1 MRKSIVFAAIL
12 GVFLFLT
19 SMKIDKTNAQKRIK
33 TPTKIYKIEEL
44 TASQVNT
51 LDRKK
56 TLFFLTV
63 GTLEQHGSHLP
74 IGADTFI
81 ANFYTNKLAE
91 RLGKSFPDRTIVLMP
106 PINYSNAGANE
117 IGDVLTH
124 PGTYGIRQTTLRSIV
139 ADVGAQIAQNGF
151 KWIFVIHAHG
161 SPNHNLAINDAC
173 DFISQEFKTTMLN
186 LDSLAT
192 EDAAN
197 SDKSRKAKERYFTAK
212 ERNSI
217 GWDIHAGTKETSVL
231 LTVKPE
237 LVNKI
242 FRSLPDLRGDSEEEI
257 LKIAKSKDW
266 PGYFASPAKA
276 KAEFGREI
284 LEATLETFTNYVVR
298 ALNGENLFNLPRFPT
313 EKKEFGKTEND
324 WNAHEKVFEKKFE
337 KWLKEKKRIE

>member
-1 MRKSIVFAAIL
+1 MKKLIVFAVIIE
-12 GVFLFLT
+12 VFLFLT
-19 SMKIDKTNAQKRIK
+19 SMKIDEVNAQKKIK
-33 TPTKIYKIEEL
+33 KSPKIYKIEEL
-44 TASQVNT
+44 TASQVYA
-51 LDRKK
+51 LDREK
-56 TLFFLTV
+56 TLFFLPV

-74 IGADTFI
+74 IGSDTYI
-81 ANFYTNKLAE
+81 ANFYTSKLAE
-91 RLGKSFPDRTIVLMP
+91 RLSKSFTDRTIVLMP
-106 PINYSNAGANE
+106 TINYSNGGANE

-161 SPNHNLAINDAC
+161 SPNHNLAISDAC

-186 LDSLAT
+186 LDGLAT
-192 EDAAN
+192 EDSAN
-197 SDKSRKAKERYFTAK
+197 SDKSRKAKERYFTAE
-212 ERNSI
+212 ERELI

-231 LTVKPE
+231 LAVKPE
-237 LVNKI
+237 LVNKN
-242 FRSLPDLRGDSEEEI
+242 FRSLPDLSGDSEEEI

-266 PGYFASPAKA
+266 LGYFASPAKA

-284 LEATLETFTNYVVR
+284 LEATLETFTNYVAR
-298 ALNGENLFNLPRFPT
+298 ALKGENLFNLPRFPT
-313 EKKEFGKTEND
+313 EKEEFGKTEND